1 MDERCINGDKRWSEK
16 NKQAEPS
23 CAPVTEGLG
32 SACFVYYL
40 RRSGQLSA
48 KRSSSA
54 SPLRLT
60 RIWAKCAFCSTVRP
74 VPSGMK

>member
-1 MDERCINGDKRWSEK
+1 MTRK

-23 CAPVTEGLG
+23 GAPAMEQLG
-32 SACFVYYL
+32 SACFVNYL